1 MLRIRDIYCKKGN
14 YAVSFSFAALCV
26 LVTAISMLAPD
37 TYPAFAYAYP
47 IKYPWQI
54 CTGIFLHGAP
64 NLPMAGSI
72 GHLVFNLL
80 LVVPF
85 GMMMEKILGS
95 KRFALM
101 TLVIWIVNAVTF
113 YVIAFV
119 VTPQGETAY
128 GAGIS
133 GIAFSYG
140 TIGAYALFILGKKNV
155 KRLYKQVS
163 FYLLIN
169 ILITMFIMVNPYV
182 AGVSSMIVHL
192 VAIVAGIVYAAFYRG
207 AINDF
212 FTSEDNIIDA
222 KTYVGGSVNV
232 SK

>member
-1 MLRIRDIYCKKGN
+1 MKIRDIYCKKGN
-14 YAVSFSFAALCV
+14 YVVSFSLAALCV

-37 TYPAFAYAYP
+37 TYQAFAYAYP
-47 IKYPWQI
+47 IRYPWQI
-54 CTGIFLHGAP
+54 CSGVFLHGAP
-64 NLPMAGSI
+64 DLPLAGSI

-80 LVVPF
+80 LAMPF
-85 GMMMEKILGS
+85 GLMLEKILGS

-140 TIGAYALFILGKKNV
+140 TLGTYALYTLGKKNI
-155 KRLYKQVS
+155 KLLFKQVS

-169 ILITMFIMVNPYV
+169 IVITMFIMVNPYV

-192 VAIVAGIVYAAFYRG
+192 VAIVSGIMYAAICHNV
-207 AINDF
+207 INNF
-212 FTSEDNIIDA
+212 ITPAYGVE
-222 KTYVGGSVNV
+222 
-232 SK
+232 